1 MTLRHEPAA
10 HPPRA
15 TSAAPGAASVPAP
28 GATPDTLS
36 AEALTLAYD
45 ERTVVD
51 KLSLELPA
59 GKVTVIVGANA
70 CGKSTLLRGLA
81 RLLKPVTGSVILNGT
96 DIHAQSTKAV
106 ARVLGLLPQTPVAP
120 DGISVADLVG
130 RGRYPHQGWFRQW
143 TPEDDD
149 AVTAALEATD
159 TLALADRN
167 VDELSGGQRQR
178 AWIAMALAQQTGILL
193 LDEPTTF
200 LDVTHQVEVLD
211 LITDLNRRSGTTVVM
226 VLHDLNLAARYADHL
241 VAMRDGRIVAQGPPS
256 DVVTEQTVSGVF
268 NLECRVIED
277 PVSHTPMVVPIGR
290 HHGAAPAV
298 HHPSSPG
305 GREPSRGYRPNPQD
319 TVPARVEAAS

>member
-1 MTLRHEPAA
+1 MAARRDRDPA
-10 HPPRA
+10 
-15 TSAAPGAASVPAP
+15 
-28 GATPDTLS
+28 DTLS
-36 AEALTLAYD
+36 AVGLTLAYD

-51 KLSLELPA
+51 DLTVDLPA

-81 RLLKPVTGSVILNGT
+81 RLLKPVRGSVILNGS

-106 ARVLGLLPQTPVAP
+106 ARVLGLLPQTPLAP

-149 AVTAALEATD
+149 AVAAALEATD

-178 AWIAMALAQQTGILL
+178 VWIAMALAQQTGILL

-200 LDVTHQVEVLD
+200 LDVTHQIEVLD
-211 LITDLNRRSGTTVVM
+211 LITDLNRSSGTTVVM

-241 VAMRDGRIVAQGPPS
+241 IAMRDGLIVAEGSP
-256 DVVTEQTVSGVF
+256 DAVVTEETVSGVF
-268 NLECRVIED
+268 DLECRVIED
-277 PVSHTPMVVPIGR
+277 PVSGTPMVVPVGR
-290 HHGAAPAV
+290 HHGSRGPVAAQTSPAG
-298 HHPSSPG
+298 HPPV
-305 GREPSRGYRPNPQD
+305 RGYRPNPQD
-319 TVPARVEAAS
+319 TVPAHVEAAS